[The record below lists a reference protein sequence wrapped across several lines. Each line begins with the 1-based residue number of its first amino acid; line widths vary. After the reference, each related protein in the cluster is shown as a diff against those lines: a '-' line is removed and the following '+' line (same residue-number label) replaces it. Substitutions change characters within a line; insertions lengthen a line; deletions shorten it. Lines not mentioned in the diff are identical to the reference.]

1 MATILEQLLRKPVP
15 EKKKGVDIHLP
26 KATSKE
32 EVEAKPRVAII
43 DKTEG
48 EEFDRTALKAR
59 LQQRRL
65 GISKPAA
72 SPSPSLPSLPSL
84 PSSVAE
90 AEEEEADDETDEE
103 KEAVSDDEEEEEE
116 EEETPPAVIKVS
128 KRPKGSVKVK
138 MKVKKKGRIRIGKIH
153 KGTITGIATLKP
165 IPSAKKVKVKKGLK
179 VRVQGKVSKKRSDA
193 PESMI
198 QIGSETI
205 AERLGPP
212 PPSIEIEADAYYMNN
227 REIFINFIN
236 GLFQEYRQ
244 DLLEESS
251 QISCETKD
259 RVNLNY

>member
-48 EEFDRTALKAR
+48 EEFDRSALKAR

-72 SPSPSLPSLPSL
+72 SPSPSPPSLPSL

-90 AEEEEADDETDEE
+90 EAEEEEADEETDEE

-116 EEETPPAVIKVS
+116 EETPSAVIKVS

-165 IPSAKKVKVKKGLK
+165 MPSAKKVKVKKRIEGPCSRK
-179 VRVQGKVSKKRSDA
+179 SIQKTIRCARKHDSDWFRNDCGTIRTSA
-193 PESMI
+193 PF
-198 QIGSETI
+198 
-205 AERLGPP
+205 
-212 PPSIEIEADAYYMNN
+212 D
-227 REIFINFIN
+227 
-236 GLFQEYRQ
+236 
-244 DLLEESS
+244 
-251 QISCETKD
+251 
-259 RVNLNY
+259 